1 VIVVCGEALID
12 LVPSGDGIQPP
23 RPGAVV
29 QHGSSACPATSP
41 NGISRA
47 PVHGCVRS
55 PARRSARRDGA
66 DLSLAYF
73 GSEPTMLAVGEVD
86 SDGLAAYRFV
96 IKGTSA
102 PTSRRPWFCPRCL
115 PTSTRYTSAR
125 SGLYSNRWRLRSQT
139 SSQRESERRV
149 VMLDPNIRPALVS
162 NAGQYR
168 RRLHAVIA
176 RSTIVGGNDADLARL
191 DSDLDLEAAVDRIL
205 GAGGR
210 IAVATLGAQGARGAS
225 NSVRVSVPAPTL
237 EVVDTIGAG
246 DFLGAALL
254 ACLHDHG
261 ALGTD
266 VVLGVDELKSALVFA
281 CLVASLTCT
290 RAGAEPPWRAEL
302 GDDLAGSL
310 GTSYK

>member
-1 VIVVCGEALID
+1 
-12 LVPSGDGIQPP
+12 
-23 RPGAVV
+23 
-29 QHGSSACPATSP
+29 
-41 NGISRA
+41 
-47 PVHGCVRS
+47 
-55 PARRSARRDGA
+55 
-66 DLSLAYF
+66 
-73 GSEPTMLAVGEVD
+73 MLAVAEVD
-86 SDGLAAYRFV
+86 SDGIAAYRFV

-149 VMLDPNIRPALVS
+149 VMLDPNIRPALVA

-176 RSTIVGGNDADLARL
+176 RSTIVRGNDADLAWL
-191 DSDLDLEAAVDRIL
+191 DCHLDLEAAVGSDSRRRRPHSGGDPGRA
-205 GAGGR
+205 GA
-210 IAVATLGAQGARGAS
+210 LGAS
-225 NSVRVSVPAPTL
+225 NSVRVSVPAPTV
-237 EVVDTIGAG
+237 EVVDTIGAS

-254 ACLHDHG
+254 AWLHDHG